1 MDRVNRHH
9 FCLGGCKTHT
19 RRSYRLIY
27 SSSRLPPLAQP
38 LGVATPDPKLGVGV
52 GAGAGGGAAGAS
64 AREGDPIEAA
74 ARDFLNMSNTVTGRL
89 TLTPNPN
96 RNPNGNPIPNPN
108 PNPNPYQVTGRRIP
122 FETGSFNI

>member
-1 MDRVNRHH
+1 MWELGLAYMDRVNRHH

-52 GAGAGGGAAGAS
+52 GAGAGGGATGAS
-64 AREGDPIEAA
+64 AREGEPTEAA
-74 ARDFLNMSNTVTGRL
+74 ARDFLNMSNTVTGR
-89 TLTPNPN
+89 
-96 RNPNGNPIPNPN
+96 
-108 PNPNPYQVTGRRIP
+108 RIP
-122 FETGSFNI
+122 FETGSFSI